1 MRFIKGVNMV
11 NDLIRLDDEA
21 NFENIQQKFEWTRT
35 SLVVSFSL
43 LIGTLDSNFE
53 CLSFYKSYRIWLSLV
68 TLNLMQD

>member
-35 SLVVSFSL
+35 SLVISFSL
-43 LIGTLDSNFE
+43 LIGTPDSNF
-53 CLSFYKSYRIWLSLV
+53 
-68 TLNLMQD
+68 